1 MEASQGTIAP
11 RPASVI
17 PAASRD
23 RLTSAPKKCAG
34 EAPGS
39 SSFIAGIDASP
50 FFRRFSGQ
58 RQVLRAHG
66 GCCGNGPDRFLRY
79 CRPGTLGSEI
89 ISPRAPLRNAPM
101 PTEPVTVTTGQEMD
115 LPYPSDA
122 LGVSFL
128 TLAAVPAAVG
138 SSRELARSALE
149 RWGLA
154 PLVADAE
161 LVVSELATNAVKAA
175 NATEARRD
183 TETAD
188 RGRGRETSR
197 PCRSGCC
204 CSRPAS

>member
-1 MEASQGTIAP
+1 
-11 RPASVI
+11 
-17 PAASRD
+17 
-23 RLTSAPKKCAG
+23 
-34 EAPGS
+34 
-39 SSFIAGIDASP
+39 
-50 FFRRFSGQ
+50 
-58 RQVLRAHG
+58 
-66 GCCGNGPDRFLRY
+66 
-79 CRPGTLGSEI
+79 
-89 ISPRAPLRNAPM
+89 M

-149 RWGLA
+149 RWGLV

-161 LVVSELATNAVKAA
+161 LVVSELATNAVGRA
-175 NATEARRD
+175 NAQSPTVTDGQTRTRQ
-183 TETAD
+183 
-188 RGRGRETSR
+188 ETSR